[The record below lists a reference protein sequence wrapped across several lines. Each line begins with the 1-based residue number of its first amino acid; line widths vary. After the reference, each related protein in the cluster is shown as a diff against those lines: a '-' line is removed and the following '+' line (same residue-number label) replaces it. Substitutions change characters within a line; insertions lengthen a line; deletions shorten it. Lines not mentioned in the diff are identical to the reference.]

1 MGFRTGRVSDRNGFW
16 TDTSFRMGWVSDR
29 NGFLTETSFRTG
41 RVSGCGHLNKRLGF
55 STLIYHRAISIDQDN
70 RFNQAG
76 YRGGAIRLCHTANS
90 TPYHG
95 SAKLLAETFYLFIQF
110 KSQDFA
116 MTLDKSW
123 TKITNK
129 VDPVFING
137 AIAFAERGKTYVD
150 SEGRIHC
157 PCKKCVNAR
166 RHVPTVVADHIIYNG
181 FEPSYNVWIHHGEH
195 LPGYEIDDTD
205 SDYEESE
212 NESHDGVN
220 ELFDDVFPTGG
231 ETEAENFMDGAN
243 LRNNP
248 NVEKLF
254 VDMEKPLYPGCDEF
268 SVLGF
273 LLELMNVKVT
283 CKMTNVS
290 MDMILNLFS
299 RALKDANLP
308 KNHYE
313 AKKYLRTL
321 GLGYESIH
329 ACKHDCALFWK
340 ENAELQNCP
349 VCGTSRYKENS
360 KGKKKPTHC

>member
-1 MGFRTGRVSDRNGFW
+1 
-16 TDTSFRMGWVSDR
+16 
-29 NGFLTETSFRTG
+29 
-41 RVSGCGHLNKRLGF
+41 
-55 STLIYHRAISIDQDN
+55 
-70 RFNQAG
+70 
-76 YRGGAIRLCHTANS
+76 
-90 TPYHG
+90 
-95 SAKLLAETFYLFIQF
+95 
-110 KSQDFA
+110 

-129 VDPVFING
+129 VDLVLING
-137 AIAFAERGKTYVD
+137 AIAFAKRGKTYVD

-166 RHVPTVVADHIIYNG
+166 RHVPTVVVADHIIYNG

-195 LPGYEIDDTD
+195 LLGYETDQID

-212 NESHDGVN
+212 NESHDDVN
-220 ELFDDVFPTGG
+220 ELLDDAFPTGG
-231 ETEAENFMDGAN
+231 ETEAENFMEGAS
-243 LRNNP
+243 LHNNP
-248 NVEKLF
+248 KVEKLF

-299 RALKDANLP
+299 RAFKDANLP

-349 VCGTSRYKENS
+349 VCGTSRYEENN
-360 KGKKKPTHC
+360 KGKKKPVKILRYFPVTSRRKGMETL